1 MKTGG
6 RIVKF
11 WSVTTLAEFLG
22 VPKTWIY
29 DRTRVN
35 GPEVIPHMK
44 FGKYIR
50 FAPESRPFQEWL
62 EQHQISSTV
71 QSSNP
76 MWKGLGKIT
85 GSANRN
91 QAVVGGTPAF
101 PERKVLGGM
110 VRDGSL
116 PAKTD

>member
-1 MKTGG
+1 
-6 RIVKF
+6 VKF
-11 WSVTTLAEFLG
+11 WSITALAEFLG

-50 FAPESRPFQEWL
+50 FAPESQPFQEWL
-62 EQHQISSTV
+62 EQHRISSTV
-71 QSSNP
+71 QNSNR
-76 MWKGLGKIT
+76 MGRGLGKIVAL
-85 GSANRN
+85 ANPN
-91 QAVVGGTPAF
+91 QAVAGGTPAF
-101 PERKVLGGM
+101 PERKGVGVM